1 MTTDRL
7 PSRTLPLLY
16 FSAAHLALGLAAFLV
31 AWSPRA
37 AAGFFYHSRMVA
49 IVHLVTLGWITNSIL
64 GAIYIVGPATLGISL
79 PARRGDYV
87 AFAAVTIGIVGMV
100 AHFWIEELNGMAW
113 SAATATSGILFVVAR
128 IVAGL
133 RAAPIPGGVKLHIAL
148 AAANLAAAASAGIL
162 LGLDKVYHF
171 LPGFVLANVFAHA
184 HLAAVGWAAMM
195 VVGVGYRLLS
205 MVIPAKAPAGPTVY
219 ASAVLMEIGV
229 LMLFTALIAQSEWAS
244 VDAILIVTGFA
255 CFAVHVAAMVR
266 HRSKKPAGAPAVDF
280 AVLHAAAAG
289 ISFAVACALGLY
301 LVLAPPSDLSLR
313 LAIAYGVFGLVGF
326 LAQMVVGMQA
336 KLVPLL
342 AWYHALG
349 DSGFK
354 GPIVPPFAMPI
365 RSIQE
370 VVFTAWAFAVPA
382 VAVGF
387 ALNAIPLLSAGGWT
401 LLAGVGMSAAGN
413 WAVVG
418 AALPGFR
425 QSSPGAPTLTASAK
439 ASARPPKLASS
450 DGERRWKGSAYSR

>member
-1 MTTDRL
+1 MASDRL

-16 FSAAHLALGLAAFLV
+16 FAAAHLALGVAAFLV

-64 GAIYIVGPATLGISL
+64 GALYIVGPATLGIAL
-79 PARRGDYV
+79 PPRRGDYA

-100 AHFWIEELNGMAW
+100 AHFWIQELNGMAW

-128 IVAGL
+128 VVAGL
-133 RAAPIPGGVKLHIAL
+133 RAAPIPGGVKLHVAL
-148 AAANLAAAASAGIL
+148 AAANLSAAASAGIL

-195 VVGVGYRLLS
+195 VVGVGYRLLP
-205 MVIPAKAPAGPTVY
+205 MVIPAKAPSGITVY
-219 ASAVLMEIGV
+219 ASAILIELGV
-229 LMLFTALIAQSEWAS
+229 LVLFAALIAQSAWARAG
-244 VDAILIVTGFA
+244 AILIVAGLV
-255 CFAVHVAAMVR
+255 CFAAHVAAMVR

-289 ISFAVACALGLY
+289 ISLAVACSIGLY
-301 LVLAPPSDLSLR
+301 LLFAPPSDMVLR
-313 LAIAYGVFGLVGF
+313 LAIAYGVCGLLGF
-326 LAQMVVGMQA
+326 LAQMVVAMQA
-336 KLVPLL
+336 RLVPML
-342 AWYHALG
+342 AWYRALA

-354 GPIVPPFAMPI
+354 GPIASPFAMSI
-365 RSIQE
+365 RSVQE
-370 VVFTAWAFAVPA
+370 GIFIAWTFAIPA

-401 LLAGVGMSAAGN
+401 LLAAVVLSAAGN

-418 AALPGFR
+418 PALPDFR
-425 QSSPGAPTLTASAK
+425 RSSRHDPARKGPACSRSA
-439 ASARPPKLASS
+439 
-450 DGERRWKGSAYSR
+450 

>member
-1 MTTDRL
+1 MASVRL

-64 GAIYIVGPATLGISL
+64 GSIYIVGPATLGVSL
-79 PARRGDYV
+79 PARRADYV
-87 AFAAVTIGIVGMV
+87 AFSAVTIGIVGMV
-100 AHFWIEELNGMAW
+100 AHFWIQELSGMAW

-128 IVAGL
+128 LCGGL
-133 RAAPIPGGVKLHIAL
+133 RAAPIPGGVKLHIGL
-148 AAANLAAAASAGIL
+148 AAANLVLAATAGVL
-162 LGLDKVYHF
+162 LGLDKVHHF

-184 HLAAVGWAAMM
+184 HLAAVGWAVMM
-195 VVGVGYRLLS
+195 VVGVGYRLLP
-205 MVIPAKAPAGPTVY
+205 MVIPAKAPTGPAVY
-219 ASAVLMEIGV
+219 ASAILMEIGV
-229 LMLFTALIAQSEWAS
+229 LILVAALIAQSSWA
-244 VDAILIVTGFA
+244 VVGAVLIVAGFA
-255 CFAVHVAAMVR
+255 CFAARVFAMVR

-289 ISFAVACALGLY
+289 ISFVAACAIGLY
-301 LVLAPPSDLSLR
+301 LVCAQASELSLR

-342 AWYHALG
+342 AWYLALA

-354 GPIVPPFAMPI
+354 GPVVPPHAMPI
-365 RSIQE
+365 RSLQQII
-370 VVFTAWAFAVPA
+370 FTAWAVAVPSI
-382 VAVGF
+382 AVGF
-387 ALNAIPLLSAGGWT
+387 ALNAIPLLSAGAWT
-401 LLAGVGMSAAGN
+401 LLAGVILSAAGN
-413 WAVVG
+413 CAV
-418 AALPGFR
+418 
-425 QSSPGAPTLTASAK
+425 
-439 ASARPPKLASS
+439 ARPALSNIRHPSSVPAKHRALA
-450 DGERRWKGSAYSR
+450 

>member
-1 MTTDRL
+1 MTTVRL

-87 AFAAVTIGIVGMV
+87 AFAAVTIGVVGMV

-128 IVAGL
+128 VCGGL
-133 RAAPIPGGVKLHIAL
+133 RAAPIPGGVKLHIGL
-148 AAANLAAAASAGIL
+148 AAANLVLAATAGIL
-162 LGLDKVYHF
+162 LGLDKAHHF
-171 LPGFVLANVFAHA
+171 LPGYVLSNVFAHA
-184 HLAAVGWAAMM
+184 HLAAVGWAVMM
-195 VVGVGYRLLS
+195 VVGVGYRLLP
-205 MVIPAKAPAGPTVY
+205 MAIPAKAPAGPTVY

-229 LMLFTALIAQSEWAS
+229 LILFAALIARSEWAA
-244 VDAILIVTGFA
+244 VGAVLIVTGFA
-255 CFAVHVAAMVR
+255 CFAVHVAVMVR

-289 ISFAVACALGLY
+289 ISFAVACAIGLY
-301 LVLAPPSDLSLR
+301 LVVAPPSDLSLR

-336 KLVPLL
+336 RLVPLL
-342 AWYHALG
+342 AWYLALA

-354 GPIVPPFAMPI
+354 GPVVPPYAMPI
-365 RSIQE
+365 RSLQQAI
-370 VVFTAWAFAVPA
+370 FTVWAFAVPSI
-382 VAVGF
+382 AVGF
-387 ALNAIPLLSAGGWT
+387 ALNAIPLLSAGAWT
-401 LLAGVGMSAAGN
+401 LLAGVILSAAGN
-413 WAVVG
+413 WAV
-418 AALPGFR
+418 
-425 QSSPGAPTLTASAK
+425 
-439 ASARPPKLASS
+439 ARPALSNIRHASS
-450 DGERRWKGSAYSR
+450 MPAKHRALA

>member
-1 MTTDRL
+1 M
-7 PSRTLPLLY
+7 
-16 FSAAHLALGLAAFLV
+16 LALGLAAFLV

-100 AHFWIEELNGMAW
+100 AHFWIQELNGMAW

-128 IVAGL
+128 LCRGL

-148 AAANLAAAASAGIL
+148 AAGNLVLAAPAGIL
-162 LGLDKVYHF
+162 LGLDKGHHF
-171 LPGFVLANVFAHA
+171 LPGFVLSNVFAHA
-184 HLAAVGWAAMM
+184 HLAAVGWAVMM
-195 VVGVGYRLLS
+195 VVGVGYRLLP

-229 LMLFTALIAQSEWAS
+229 LILFTALIAQSEWAAGGA
-244 VDAILIVTGFA
+244 VLIVTGFA
-255 CFAVHVAAMVR
+255 CFAVHVAVMVR

-289 ISFAVACALGLY
+289 ISFVVACAIGLY
-301 LVLAPPSDLSLR
+301 LVFAPPSDMSLR

-336 KLVPLL
+336 RLVPLL
-342 AWYHALG
+342 AWYLALA

-354 GPIVPPFAMPI
+354 GPVVPPYAMPI
-365 RSIQE
+365 RSLQQVI
-370 VVFTAWAFAVPA
+370 FTVWAFAVPSI
-382 VAVGF
+382 AVGF
-387 ALNAIPLLSAGGWT
+387 ALNAIPLLSAGAWT
-401 LLAGVGMSAAGN
+401 LLAGVILSAAGN
-413 WAVVG
+413 WAV
-418 AALPGFR
+418 
-425 QSSPGAPTLTASAK
+425 
-439 ASARPPKLASS
+439 ARPALSNFRHSSSLRSKHRALA
-450 DGERRWKGSAYSR
+450 